1 MAIRADKPA
10 IAIDPATGANLVH
23 EYEAR
28 TPRSRVLAERAQR
41 VMPGGET
48 RTITFHPPYPLTGDV
63 GAGCQFSDVDGNV
76 YFDLINNYTS
86 LLHGHAHPLIN
97 AAVAAQIEKG
107 TTFATA
113 LESQI
118 ELAEILTERVSS
130 VDMRSASILISRLP
144 DRPTRPTLSSTREG
158 SPATPSKTY

>member
-1 MAIRADKPA
+1 MATRVEPQS
-10 IAIDPATGANLVH
+10 IAIDPVTGASLIR

-28 TPRSRVLAERAQR
+28 TLKSKLLAERAQR

-48 RTITFHPPYPLTGDV
+48 RTITFHPPYPLTGD
-63 GAGCQFSDVDGNV
+63 AGSGYQFSDVDGNF

-86 LLHGHAHPLIN
+86 LLHGHAHPTIN

-113 LESQI
+113 LE
-118 ELAEILTERVSS
+118 
-130 VDMRSASILISRLP
+130 
-144 DRPTRPTLSSTREG
+144 
-158 SPATPSKTY
+158 